1 MTQSASP
8 TGSEALAWRG
18 WIGLPHVIGAD
29 PRDGEAACCLVMAS
43 VVLASG
49 GIELPMGLDHWL
61 SLAREGSREALE
73 LGFQLFTSPLQEPEQ
88 YALTLMENGE
98 AGLGLG
104 VVVEPSWLLTC
115 HHSRGVIALP
125 LRALKAAQFRKI
137 AK

>member
-1 MTQSASP
+1 
-8 TGSEALAWRG
+8 
-18 WIGLPHVIGAD
+18 
-29 PRDGEAACCLVMAS
+29 MAS